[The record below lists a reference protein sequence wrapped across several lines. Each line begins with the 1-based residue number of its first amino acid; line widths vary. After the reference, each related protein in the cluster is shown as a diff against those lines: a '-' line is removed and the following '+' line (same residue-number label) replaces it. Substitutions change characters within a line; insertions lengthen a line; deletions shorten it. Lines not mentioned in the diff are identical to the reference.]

1 MDAGCGFEG
10 KRDLGEPGEPAC
22 GVIEN
27 DELAPP
33 IAACPKIGH
42 FVGRFAC
49 YSLLIMTAGTTVA
62 IARPQST
69 STRGATV
76 ALVLLTAMNFVN
88 YLDRYILP
96 AVQEQIKGEFH
107 ITDSQIGSL
116 TLWFMVAYVLSSPVT
131 GWLGDRFP
139 RKPMIVVA
147 ALGIAAMNFVTSSVH
162 DYDSLNLRHAALGIG
177 EASFGVFAPALLA
190 DYYAKDKRNKVL
202 TIFNIAIPCGAALG
216 YLAGGSIGHDY
227 GWRKA
232 FIASAVPGAVIALLI
247 LFFMREPQR
256 TGAGKDDAGT
266 GKAMDKGSV
275 LSLLT
280 NKAYLS
286 SILGYAAVT
295 FSLGGISW
303 WMPSFLQRVDG
314 RSEEAAGF
322 IMGAITVACGLGGTI
337 VGGTVAQYWSKK
349 TPKAL
354 YLVPAI
360 SAVLAVGPAV
370 LAFFGPKAM
379 TLPALGVAV
388 FFIFLG
394 TGPVNA
400 ATLNAVPGNLRA
412 MAMAGQLFAI
422 HVFGDAFSPKLIGI
436 VSDRSNLRWGLGV
449 TLITMLI
456 GAVIFFI
463 GARFAPSL
471 DPSATNA
478 PAAA

>member
-1 MDAGCGFEG
+1 M
-10 KRDLGEPGEPAC
+10 
-22 GVIEN
+22 
-27 DELAPP
+27 
-33 IAACPKIGH
+33 AAQK
-42 FVGRFAC
+42 
-49 YSLLIMTAGTTVA
+49 S
-62 IARPQST
+62 ST
-69 STRGATV
+69 SSKPGDRGTRNATI
-76 ALVLLTAMNFVN
+76 ALILLTAMNFVN

-96 AVQEQIKGEFH
+96 SVQEQIKGEFH
-107 ITDSQIGSL
+107 ITDDQIGSL
-116 TLWFMVAYVLSSPVT
+116 TLWFMVAYVLSSPIT

-147 ALGIAAMNFVTSSVH
+147 ALGIAVMNFVTSSVH

-190 DYYAKDKRNKVL
+190 DYYAEDKRNKVL

-216 YLAGGSIGHDY
+216 YLAGGYIGHAY

-232 FIASAVPGAVIALLI
+232 FIASAIPGALIALLI
-247 LFFMREPQR
+247 LFFMKEPER
-256 TGAGKDDAGT
+256 VESKNEEGAGKEG
-266 GKAMDKGSV
+266 V
-275 LSLLT
+275 FSLLK

-314 RSEEAAGF
+314 RSQDSAGF
-322 IMGAITVACGLGGTI
+322 IMGALTVACGLGGTVI
-337 VGGTVAQYWSKK
+337 GGTLAQWWSKR
-349 TPKAL
+349 TSKAL

-370 LAFFGPKAM
+370 LAFFGPKQW
-379 TLPALGVAV
+379 TLPALGVAI

-400 ATLNAVPGNLRA
+400 ATLNAVPANLRA

-436 VSDRSNLRWGLGV
+436 VSDRSNLRWGLGI
-449 TLITMLI
+449 TLITMLV

-463 GARFAPSL
+463 GAGFAPPL
-471 DPSATNA
+471 DPSAAEA

>member
-1 MDAGCGFEG
+1 MAASATYAVA
-10 KRDLGEPGEPAC
+10 KPRD
-22 GVIEN
+22 
-27 DELAPP
+27 
-33 IAACPKIGH
+33 
-42 FVGRFAC
+42 
-49 YSLLIMTAGTTVA
+49 TGT
-62 IARPQST
+62 RN
-69 STRGATV
+69 ATI

-96 AVQEQIKGEFH
+96 SVQEQIKGEFH
-107 ITDSQIGSL
+107 ITDNQIGSL
-116 TLWFMVAYVLSSPVT
+116 TLWFMVAYVLSSPIT
-131 GWLGDRFP
+131 GWLGDRLP

-190 DYYAKDKRNKVL
+190 DYYAEDKRNKIL

-216 YLAGGSIGHDY
+216 YLAGGSIGHAY

-232 FIASAVPGAVIALLI
+232 FIASAIPGALIALLI

-256 TGAGKDDAGT
+256 AGSQEKGGADLD
-266 GKAMDKGSV
+266 KASV
-275 LSLLT
+275 FSLLK

-314 RSEEAAGF
+314 RSEDAAGF

-370 LAFFGPKAM
+370 LAFFGPKTF

-400 ATLNAVPGNLRA
+400 ATLNAVPANLRA

-463 GARFAPSL
+463 GAGFAPPL
-471 DPSATNA
+471 DSKAAEA